1 VSGLASTLLDI
12 VEVHTAGDPMSAKKW
27 LNCRLRDIQA
37 KLVEYAMQV
46 SLPVI
51 SRLLKAHDYCLRVNH
66 KVFEGESH
74 PERDCQFAHIQEQ
87 RTAHQRDGQ
96 PCLSVDTKKKEL
108 VGNFKNA
115 GRVWCQEAEQVNVYD
130 FPSQAVGRA
139 VPYGIYDIA
148 HNQADVYVGQSLDTA
163 EFAVD
168 HLARWCQ
175 SELQERYPGAKRIF
189 IEADGGGANQSRSHL
204 FKKLIQEK
212 IANVFDL
219 TVTVCHYPP
228 GASKWNPIEHRL
240 FSEISKT
247 WQGCPLRSFDLV
259 LYYINDTK
267 TQTGLS
273 VQAHLVQ
280 TVYEKG
286 IKLAKTVLDTLN
298 IQFHETCP
306 QWNYTISPRPQTI
319 AP

>member
-1 VSGLASTLLDI
+1 MNATQ
-12 VEVHTAGDPMSAKKW
+12 W
-27 LNCRLRDIQA
+27 LNCRLRAIQA
-37 KLVEYAMQV
+37 KLAQYAMQV

-51 SRLLKAHDYCLRVNH
+51 SRLLKAHDYRLRVNH
-66 KVFEGESH
+66 KVFEGKSH
-74 PERDCQFAHIQEQ
+74 TERDRQCAHIQEQ
-87 RTAHQRDGQ
+87 REAHRQDGQ

-130 FPSQAVGRA
+130 FPSQAIGRA
-139 VPYGIYDIA
+139 VPYGIYDLA
-148 HNQADVYVGQSLDTA
+148 HNQADVYLGHSLDTA

-168 HLARWCQ
+168 NLARWCQ
-175 SELQERYPGAKRIF
+175 SELPERFPGAQRLF
-189 IEADGGGANQSRSHL
+189 IEADRRGANQSRRHL

-212 IANVFDL
+212 IADVFDL

-228 GASKWNPIEHRL
+228 GASKWNPIEQRL

-247 WQGCPLRSFDLV
+247 WQGCPLRSFDRV
-259 LYYINDTK
+259 LHYINQTK

-273 VQAHLVQ
+273 VQAHLVEAL
-280 TVYEKG
+280 YEKG
-286 IKLAKTVLDTLN
+286 IKMAKTVIDTLN
-298 IQFHETCP
+298 IQFHQTCP
-306 QWNYTISPRPQTI
+306 QWNYTIAPRLQTI